1 MILAVAS
8 LGATVFA
15 TVIVA
20 LIIAWSLVA
29 LINHLRLTPEEKAE
43 MARKR
48 EARLAEEREWFAE
61 NRERQ
66 KQIERER
73 IEAEEKRLASQPP
86 PVPTPG
92 LVIAG
97 RVLLV
102 IGGGITFVALALY
115 DTGVA
120 AGSQQVH
127 NLGLMLNRLLAA
139 LCGLGL
145 AFTGALCLIAEQLRA
160 ALKAH

>member
-1 MILAVAS
+1 MILAAAS
-8 LGATVFA
+8 PGATVFA

-20 LIIAWSLVA
+20 LIIAWGLVA
-29 LINHLRLTPEEKAE
+29 LIHHLRRTPEEKAE
-43 MARKR
+43 MERKR
-48 EARLAEEREWFAE
+48 EARLAEEREWFAK
-61 NRERQ
+61 NRERE

-73 IEAEEKRLASQPP
+73 IEAEEKRRSQPP

-102 IGGGITFVALALY
+102 IGAGITFVALALY

-120 AGSQQVH
+120 AGSHQVN
-127 NLGLMLNRLLAA
+127 NLGLMLNRLLGV

-160 ALKAH
+160 TLKAH